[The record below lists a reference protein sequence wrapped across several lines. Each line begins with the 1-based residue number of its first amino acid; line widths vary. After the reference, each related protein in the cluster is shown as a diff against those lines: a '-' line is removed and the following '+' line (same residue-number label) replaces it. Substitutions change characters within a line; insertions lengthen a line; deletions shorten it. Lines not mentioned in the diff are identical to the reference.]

1 MSNIAIVVPCYNE
14 EEMLP
19 IYVEKMQALQKEFT
33 EVSLKL
39 YLVNDGSSDNT
50 LNVMRSLYREFPSF
64 IHYISLS
71 RNFGKEAAM
80 LAGLEMT
87 REEYVAIMD
96 ADLQDP
102 PELMQEMYRL
112 IKEDKYDMVGTKR
125 VDRQG
130 EPLIRSWFSNMYY
143 SVNNLI
149 SGTKLESG
157 VRDYRLMTRQVVD
170 AILSLPEKNRFS
182 KGIFAWV
189 GFDTYYLP
197 YENRERLA
205 GNTSWSFF
213 SLFSYSLE
221 GFISFSE
228 TPLDIASFLGLIT
241 FFFAL
246 IGGLYIVIKTVVW
259 GNPTPGWPS
268 LAVIILAIGGL
279 QLLSI
284 GILGKYIG
292 KMFVETKDRP
302 HFIIKEQSKEKRF
315 YNFWCW

>member
-1 MSNIAIVVPCYNE
+1 MMSNIAIVVPCYNE

-292 KMFVETKDRP
+292 KMFVETKNRP
-302 HFIIKEQSKEKRF
+302 HYIIKEQSKEK
-315 YNFWCW
+315 N

>member
-19 IYVEKMQALQKEFT
+19 IYVEKMQALQNEFV

-246 IGGLYIVIKTVVW
+246 IG
-259 GNPTPGWPS
+259 
-268 LAVIILAIGGL
+268 
-279 QLLSI
+279 
-284 GILGKYIG
+284 
-292 KMFVETKDRP
+292 
-302 HFIIKEQSKEKRF
+302 
-315 YNFWCW
+315 

>member
-1 MSNIAIVVPCYNE
+1 MMSNIAIVVPCYNE

-87 REEYVAIMD
+87 REEYIAIMD

-292 KMFVETKDRP
+292 KMFVETKNRP
-302 HFIIKEQSKEKRF
+302 HFIIKEQSKEK
-315 YNFWCW
+315 N

>member
-284 GILGKYIG
+284 CILGKYIG

-302 HFIIKEQSKEKRF
+302 HFIIKEQSKEK
-315 YNFWCW
+315 N

>member
-1 MSNIAIVVPCYNE
+1 MMSNIAIVVPCYNE

-302 HFIIKEQSKEKRF
+302 HFIIKEQSKDK
-315 YNFWCW
+315 N

>member
-292 KMFVETKDRP
+292 KMFVETKNRP
-302 HFIIKEQSKEKRF
+302 HYIIKEQSKEKTRRISF
-315 YNFWCW
+315 

>member
-213 SLFSYSLE
+213 F
-221 GFISFSE
+221 
-228 TPLDIASFLGLIT
+228 T
-241 FFFAL
+241 FFL
-246 IGGLYIVIKTVVW
+246 
-259 GNPTPGWPS
+259 
-268 LAVIILAIGGL
+268 
-279 QLLSI
+279 
-284 GILGKYIG
+284 
-292 KMFVETKDRP
+292 FVRRIY
-302 HFIIKEQSKEKRF
+302 FF
-315 YNFWCW
+315 F

>member
-302 HFIIKEQSKEKRF
+302 HYIIKEQSKEK
-315 YNFWCW
+315 N

>member
-80 LAGLEMT
+80 LAGIEMT

-302 HFIIKEQSKEKRF
+302 HFIIKEQSKEKTRRISF
-315 YNFWCW
+315 

>member
-112 IKEDKYDMVGTKR
+112 IKEDNYDMVGTKR

-157 VRDYRLMTRQVVD
+157 VRDYRLMTRQVVE
-170 AILSLPEKNRFS
+170 AILFLPEKNRFS

-292 KMFVETKDRP
+292 KMFVETKNRP
-302 HFIIKEQSKEKRF
+302 HYIIKEQSKEK
-315 YNFWCW
+315 N

>member
-33 EVSLKL
+33 EVSLRL

-87 REEYVAIMD
+87 REEYIAIMD

-302 HFIIKEQSKEKRF
+302 HFIIKEQSKEK
-315 YNFWCW
+315 N

>member
-1 MSNIAIVVPCYNE
+1 MMSNIAIVVPCYNE

-292 KMFVETKDRP
+292 KMFVETKNRP
-302 HFIIKEQSKEKRF
+302 HYIINEQSKEK
-315 YNFWCW
+315 N

>member
-19 IYVEKMQALQKEFT
+19 IYVEKMQALQKEIT

-292 KMFVETKDRP
+292 KMFVETKNRP
-302 HFIIKEQSKEKRF
+302 HYIIKEQSKEK
-315 YNFWCW
+315 N

>member
-246 IGGLYIVIKTVVW
+246 IGGLYIVIKTIVW

-302 HFIIKEQSKEKRF
+302 HYIIKEQSKEK
-315 YNFWCW
+315 N

>member
-292 KMFVETKDRP
+292 KMFVETKNRP
-302 HFIIKEQSKEKRF
+302 HFIIKEQSKEK
-315 YNFWCW
+315 N

>member
-1 MSNIAIVVPCYNE
+1 MMSNIAIVVPCYNE

-228 TPLDIASFLGLIT
+228 TPLDIANFLGLIT

-302 HFIIKEQSKEKRF
+302 HFIIKEQSKEK
-315 YNFWCW
+315 N

>member
-228 TPLDIASFLGLIT
+228 TPLDIANFLGLIT

-302 HFIIKEQSKEKRF
+302 HFIIKEQSKEK
-315 YNFWCW
+315 N

>member
-302 HFIIKEQSKEKRF
+302 HFIIKEQSKEK
-315 YNFWCW
+315 N

>member
-1 MSNIAIVVPCYNE
+1 MMSNIAIVVPCYNE

-33 EVSLKL
+33 EVSLRL

-87 REEYVAIMD
+87 REEYIAIMD

-302 HFIIKEQSKEKRF
+302 HFIIKEQSKEK
-315 YNFWCW
+315 N

>member
-1 MSNIAIVVPCYNE
+1 MMSNIAIVVPCYNE

-302 HFIIKEQSKEKRF
+302 HFIIKEQSKEK
-315 YNFWCW
+315 N

>member
-1 MSNIAIVVPCYNE
+1 MMSNIAIVVPCYNE

-112 IKEDKYDMVGTKR
+112 IKEDNYDMVGTKR

-302 HFIIKEQSKEKRF
+302 HFIIKEQSKEK
-315 YNFWCW
+315 N

>member
-50 LNVMRSLYREFPSF
+50 LNVMRSLYREFSSF

-292 KMFVETKDRP
+292 KMFVETKNRP
-302 HFIIKEQSKEKRF
+302 HYIIKEQSKEK
-315 YNFWCW
+315 N

>member
-87 REEYVAIMD
+87 IEEYVAIMD

-302 HFIIKEQSKEKRF
+302 HFIIKEQSKEK
-315 YNFWCW
+315 N

>member
-80 LAGLEMT
+80 LAGIEMT

-302 HFIIKEQSKEKRF
+302 HFIIKEQSKEK
-315 YNFWCW
+315 N